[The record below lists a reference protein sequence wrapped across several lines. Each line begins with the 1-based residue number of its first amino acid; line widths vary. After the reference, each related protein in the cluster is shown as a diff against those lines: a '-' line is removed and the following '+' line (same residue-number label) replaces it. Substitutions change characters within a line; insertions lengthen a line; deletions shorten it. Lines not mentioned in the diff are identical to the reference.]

1 MQIKEI
7 MTENVEVIEPDT
19 SVKEAAA
26 VMKDLDA
33 GVLPV
38 IDGSNLAGVLTD
50 RDIVIRSTAEGNNP
64 NEVRAGDIISED
76 VAVCHDNE
84 EVETVA
90 ARMRE
95 NKIRRLPVVD
105 RDNQLVGIVSLGDLA
120 VEADER
126 MAGET
131 LEEISKPGQPER

>member
-7 MTENVEVIEPDT
+7 MTENVEVIQPGT
-19 SVKEAAA
+19 SVKDAAA
-26 VMKDLDA
+26 MMKDLDA

-76 VAVCHDNE
+76 LAVCHDNE